1 MIVVVRRGPCYI
13 VLHLVQEATVI
24 SQVFF
29 SQKEEATTKQRSY
42 FATIQAFQLTS
53 NDEKRISSENSEQ
66 VIMQMRSDHFHG
78 DILNL
83 LLHSSQFAT
92 HSFQFAIHSFQFAA
106 SKFQTGKCFEICF
119 ESTP

>member
-1 MIVVVRRGPCYI
+1 MIVVVRRAPCYI
-13 VLHLVQEATVI
+13 VLHLVQAIVI
-24 SQVFF
+24 SQVLF
-29 SQKEEATTKQRSY
+29 SQEEATTKQRSY
-42 FATIQAFQLTS
+42 FAPIQAFQLTS
-53 NDEKRISSENSEQ
+53 NNEKRISSENSEQ

-83 LLHSSQFAT
+83 LLHSSQFAI

>member
-13 VLHLVQEATVI
+13 VLHLVQAIVI
-24 SQVFF
+24 SQVLF

-66 VIMQMRSDHFHG
+66 VIMQIRSDHFHG

-83 LLHSSQFAT
+83 LLHSSQFGT
-92 HSFQFAIHSFQFAA
+92 HSFQFAIHIFQFAA
-106 SKFQTGKCFEICF
+106 SKKLQREMF
-119 ESTP
+119 